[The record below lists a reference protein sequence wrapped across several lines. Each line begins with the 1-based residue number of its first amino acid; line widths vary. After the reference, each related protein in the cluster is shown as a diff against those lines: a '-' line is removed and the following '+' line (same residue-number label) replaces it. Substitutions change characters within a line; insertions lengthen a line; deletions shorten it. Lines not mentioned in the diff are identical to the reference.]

1 MIDLQFR
8 KKKYA
13 TVPMAAIPEPLQT
26 QENVFDKCP
35 KCYEKMLIDELVA
48 NLYVCTNSKC
58 RHHFRINGRKRLE
71 FTFDEGFFEEFDAD
85 MISIDPLE
93 FPGYREKYR
102 KHQAATGA
110 KDAVITGKG
119 RIHGIEVVA
128 AAMSFEFFGG
138 SMGSVVGEK
147 IARAMEHALAHKLP
161 FIMFSTS
168 GGARMEESILSLM
181 QMAKTSAIL
190 HKLEE
195 AGLLYISVFTDPT
208 LGGVTAS
215 FAMLG
220 DIIMAEPG
228 TIIGF
233 TGRRVIEQTIR
244 QILPENFQ
252 KAETNLGYGQIDLIV
267 SRLEMRDKLKTILEL
282 HGSGGY

>member
-1 MIDLQFR
+1 MNLPNFFQ

-13 TVPMAAIPEPLQT
+13 TIPTEQARQRVPEGVM
-26 QENVFDKCP
+26 NKCP
-35 KCYEKMLIDELVA
+35 KCFTPIFMNELEK
-48 NLYVCTNSKC
+48 NLFVCTNSKC
-58 RHHFRINGRKRLE
+58 GHHFRIHARKRFEL
-71 FTFDEGFFEEFDAD
+71 TFDEGKYVEFDET
-85 MISIDPLE
+85 MESIDPLS
-93 FPGYREKYR
+93 FPGYKEKLR
-102 KHQAATGA
+102 KHQDASGF
-110 KDAVITGKG
+110 KDAVLTAEGT
-119 RIHGIEVVA
+119 IHGTPVVA

-147 IARAMEHALAHKLP
+147 IARAMERALERQVP

-195 AGLLYISVFTDPT
+195 AGILYISIFTDPT

-220 DIIMAEPG
+220 DIIIAEPG

-244 QILPENFQ
+244 QVLPDNFQ
-252 KAETNLGYGQIDLIV
+252 TAETNLGYGQIDKIV
-267 SRLEMRDKLKTILEL
+267 SRHEMRETLRKILEL
-282 HGSGGY
+282 HQTGVN